1 MKGVLM
7 TDEKPPSQ
15 AELMS
20 QFVVSIEKISFLSD
34 KRPVYILG
42 GVGALLIIE
51 SIVLKLYLILAPS
64 EFIALV
70 QCATLLL
77 VLASLILLYQYK
89 GWREIIMEQQKLSG
103 ELMKQQN
110 RAAEERKKAEEKRK
124 QEEEDERREE
134 KEKERLKTP
143 VDN

>member
-1 MKGVLM
+1 M
-7 TDEKPPSQ
+7 TDENPPSQ

-20 QFVVSIEKISFLSD
+20 QFVVSLEKIPVLSD
-34 KRPVYILG
+34 RRPVYILG
-42 GVGALLIIE
+42 VVAALLIIE
-51 SIVLKLYLILAPS
+51 SIVLKLFLFLAPS

-89 GWREIIMEQQKLSG
+89 GWREIIREQQKLGG
-103 ELMKQQN
+103 EVVKRQN

-124 QEEEDERREE
+124 QEEEGERCKE